1 MREERRKR
9 VSGRGNRSR
18 VPLVS
23 RLFLKSGREESPVS
37 ERGATRSRG
46 RGRLLATTRP
56 LAPRLGPPLLA
67 SCRPTTVSVCFRA
80 LVCTSSA
87 ATVALPPLLLY
98 LLRLIRTYICTY
110 VGVGVLSLAR
120 SLAPSLFLSLSRSLH
135 FFLFLSLARFV
146 SLSLS
151 CSLALSLRLF
161 LSLARSLSR
170 SVYFSFFLSR
180 SFSRFVSFSLSLV
193 LSLHLFLF
201 LSLGRSLACSF
212 SLSLARSLVSSLS
225 LSLSRSFSLALEPSL
240 VEATTWRPF
249 GTVRWGRARGRH
261 LLRAALY
268 ARRNFTTAGAFI
280 AIRGILVDRCGIPEG
295 CGWNFSAPWQR

>member
-80 LVCTSSA
+80 LVCTSNA

-120 SLAPSLFLSLSRSLH
+120 SLASSLSFSLSRS
-135 FFLFLSLARFV
+135 FF
-146 SLSLS
+146 
-151 CSLALSLRLF
+151 LSLRLF
-161 LSLARSLSR
+161 
-170 SVYFSFFLSR
+170 FFLS
-180 SFSRFVSFSLSLV
+180 FSLV
-193 LSLHLFLF
+193 L
-201 LSLGRSLACSF
+201 
-212 SLSLARSLVSSLS
+212 
-225 LSLSRSFSLALEPSL
+225 
-240 VEATTWRPF
+240 
-249 GTVRWGRARGRH
+249 
-261 LLRAALY
+261 
-268 ARRNFTTAGAFI
+268 
-280 AIRGILVDRCGIPEG
+280 
-295 CGWNFSAPWQR
+295 

>member
-135 FFLFLSLARFV
+135 FFLFLSLAR
-146 SLSLS
+146 
-151 CSLALSLRLF
+151 
-161 LSLARSLSR
+161 
-170 SVYFSFFLSR
+170 
-180 SFSRFVSFSLSLV
+180 SFSRFVSFSFSLSVV
-193 LSLHLFLF
+193 LARSGAVVSRGDHLATVWDRKVGACAGPPPLARRVIREEEF
-201 LSLGRSLACSF
+201 LSLI
-212 SLSLARSLVSSLS
+212 
-225 LSLSRSFSLALEPSL
+225 
-240 VEATTWRPF
+240 
-249 GTVRWGRARGRH
+249 H
-261 LLRAALY
+261 
-268 ARRNFTTAGAFI
+268 I
-280 AIRGILVDRCGIPEG
+280 
-295 CGWNFSAPWQR
+295 

>member
-98 LLRLIRTYICTY
+98 LLRPIRTYVRTY

-120 SLAPSLFLSLSRSLH
+120 SLASSLSFSLSRS
-135 FFLFLSLARFV
+135 FF
-146 SLSLS
+146 
-151 CSLALSLRLF
+151 LSLRLF
-161 LSLARSLSR
+161 
-170 SVYFSFFLSR
+170 FFLS
-180 SFSRFVSFSLSLV
+180 FSLV
-193 LSLHLFLF
+193 L
-201 LSLGRSLACSF
+201 
-212 SLSLARSLVSSLS
+212 
-225 LSLSRSFSLALEPSL
+225 
-240 VEATTWRPF
+240 
-249 GTVRWGRARGRH
+249 
-261 LLRAALY
+261 
-268 ARRNFTTAGAFI
+268 
-280 AIRGILVDRCGIPEG
+280 
-295 CGWNFSAPWQR
+295 

>member
-98 LLRLIRTYICTY
+98 LLRPIRTYIRTL
-110 VGVGVLSLAR
+110 VLAFSL
-120 SLAPSLFLSLSRSLH
+120 
-135 FFLFLSLARFV
+135 
-146 SLSLS
+146 
-151 CSLALSLRLF
+151 SLALSLRLF
-161 LSLARSLSR
+161 FFLSLARFISFSFSLSLA
-170 SVYFSFFLSR
+170 SSLSL
-180 SFSRFVSFSLSLV
+180 SLALSLSRFVSFSLLLARFLASSIFLSFFLARSLASS
-193 LSLHLFLF
+193 LSLSCLLALSLRLFLF

>member
-98 LLRLIRTYICTY
+98 LLRPIRTYVRTY
-110 VGVGVLSLAR
+110 VGVGVLSLAHSF
-120 SLAPSLFLSLSRSLH
+120 SLV
-135 FFLFLSLARFV
+135 LSLAH
-146 SLSLS
+146 
-151 CSLALSLRLF
+151 SLALSL
-161 LSLARSLSR
+161 
-170 SVYFSFFLSR
+170 
-180 SFSRFVSFSLSLV
+180 
-193 LSLHLFLF
+193 
-201 LSLGRSLACSF
+201 SF
-212 SLSLARSLVSSLS
+212 SLSLARSLASSLS
-225 LSLSRSFSLALEPSL
+225 FSLSRSFFLSLRLFFFLSFSL
-240 VEATTWRPF
+240 V
-249 GTVRWGRARGRH
+249 
-261 LLRAALY
+261 L
-268 ARRNFTTAGAFI
+268 
-280 AIRGILVDRCGIPEG
+280 
-295 CGWNFSAPWQR
+295 

>member
-98 LLRLIRTYICTY
+98 LLRPIRTYIRTL
-110 VGVGVLSLAR
+110 VLAFSLSLT
-120 SLAPSLFLSLSRSLH
+120 LSRSFSRSLTLSLCL
-135 FFLFLSLARFV
+135 FLFLSL
-146 SLSLS
+146 
-151 CSLALSLRLF
+151 SLALSLRLF
-161 LSLARSLSR
+161 LSLSLVRSFSR
-170 SVYFSFFLSR
+170 FVYFSFFLSR
-180 SFSRFVSFSLSLV
+180 SFSSFVSFSLL
-193 LSLHLFLF
+193 LA
-201 LSLGRSLACSF
+201 RSLAPSLSLSRSFSRFVSFFF
-212 SLSLARSLVSSLS
+212 SLSFILFLARSLVSSLS
-225 LSLSRSFSLALEPSL
+225 LSFSLSRSFSLALEPSL

>member
-98 LLRLIRTYICTY
+98 LLRPIRTYIRTL
-110 VGVGVLSLAR
+110 VLAFSL
-120 SLAPSLFLSLSRSLH
+120 
-135 FFLFLSLARFV
+135 
-146 SLSLS
+146 
-151 CSLALSLRLF
+151 SLALSLRLF
-161 LSLARSLSR
+161 FFLSLARFISFSFSLSLA
-170 SVYFSFFLSR
+170 SSLSL
-180 SFSRFVSFSLSLV
+180 SLALSLSRFVSFSLL
-193 LSLHLFLF
+193 LARFLASSIF
-201 LSLGRSLACSF
+201 LSF
-212 SLSLARSLVSSLS
+212 FLARSLASS
-225 LSLSRSFSLALEPSL
+225 LSLSRSFSRFISFFFSLSVVLARSGAVVSRGDHL
-240 VEATTWRPF
+240 ATVWDRKVGACAGPPP
-249 GTVRWGRARGRH
+249 
-261 LLRAALY
+261 L
-268 ARRNFTTAGAFI
+268 ARRV
-280 AIRGILVDRCGIPEG
+280 IREEEFYYGGGLYRDTRDP
-295 CGWNFSAPWQR
+295 R